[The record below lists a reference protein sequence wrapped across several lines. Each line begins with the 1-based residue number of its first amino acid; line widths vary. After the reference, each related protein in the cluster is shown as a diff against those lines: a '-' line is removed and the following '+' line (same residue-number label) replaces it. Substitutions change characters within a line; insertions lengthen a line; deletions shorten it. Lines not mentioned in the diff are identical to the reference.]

1 MNLTKAQK
9 VRLGAFVISG
19 GSLFVTALLILAGMK
34 VWQSRDL
41 YSVRFKE
48 SVSGLE
54 KSAQVKYQ
62 GLRVGRVESMS
73 IAKDDPNSIEI
84 VLSLDAGTTLYQ
96 GTEARLDA
104 SGITG
109 LKTINLSAGDQRKGV
124 ISPGSVLPAGQ
135 SFLDRITGQAEEIA
149 VKIDVIASQLATWT
163 SDDNRRRIEKLLDNL
178 NQLLVDVDNLVVATK
193 DPLAGALT
201 EVQKSGGVIRDTAAK
216 TGNAVERV
224 STEAASTIAEAR
236 KALEEVHRLLGAI
249 ETKKVA
255 STVASAESA
264 MKSLDERLSDPELGK
279 AVKDL
284 RQAMVEISKLL
295 GEVELTVKAGREDLV
310 LSLKHVRQAT
320 EDLREFSRIIA
331 QDPSVLV
338 RGKESAGE

>member
-1 MNLTKAQK
+1 MNLSRSQK
-9 VRLGAFVISG
+9 IRLGAFVLAS
-19 GSLFVTALLILAGMK
+19 STLFTGAILILAGMK
-34 VWQSRDL
+34 VWQSRDS

-62 GLRVGRVESMS
+62 GLRVGRVESMT
-73 IAKDDPNSIEI
+73 IAPDDPEAIEV
-84 VLSLDAGTTLYQ
+84 VLSLDSGTILYQ

-109 LKTINLSAGDQRKGV
+109 LKTVNLSAGDLRKGR
-124 ISPGSVLPAGQ
+124 IPPGSKLPSGQ
-135 SFLDRITGQAEEIA
+135 SFFDRITGQAEAIG
-149 VKIDVIASQLATWT
+149 VKIDVIASQLSLWT
-163 SDDNRRRIEKLLDNL
+163 GEENRHRIEKLLDNL
-178 NQLLVDVDNLVVATK
+178 NTLLANVDLLVVKTT

-201 EVQKSGGVIRDTAAK
+201 EIEKSGAVVRDTATKAGDSMTK
-216 TGNAVERV
+216 LTG
-224 STEAASTIAEAR
+224 EAAATIAEAR
-236 KALEEVHRLLGAI
+236 AAIAEVHRLLGAI
-249 ETKKVA
+249 ETKRVQGTVVA
-255 STVASAESA
+255 AESA

-284 RQAMVEISKLL
+284 RDTMVDISKLM
-295 GEVELTVKAGREDLV
+295 GEVELTVRAGREDLV

-338 RGKESAGE
+338 RGRESGD